1 MAEAKNIKLY
11 TPEGGRIEDIAL
23 AEDYLGAEKAG
34 PFRVGQRALFYRDGG
49 LKRYCIP
56 FEQIDHA
63 FTRVVACSTH
73 CCCGTMDL
81 NTFRLVVCGEGR
93 ELAAVYT
100 ETESYVDQAQELL
113 KLRIPGLKL
122 GYTAPA
128 Q

>member
-1 MAEAKNIKLY
+1 MAEAKNIRLY
-11 TPEGGRIEDIAL
+11 TPEGGRIEDTAL

-34 PFRVGQRALFYRDGG
+34 PFRVGRRALFYRDGG
-49 LKRYCIP
+49 LRRYCIP

-73 CCCGTMDL
+73 CCCCTMDL

-100 ETESYVDQAQELL
+100 EIESYVDQAQELL

>member
-1 MAEAKNIKLY
+1 MAEAKNIRLY

-23 AEDYLGAEKAG
+23 AEDYLSAEKAG
-34 PFRVGQRALFYRDGG
+34 PFRVGRRALFYRDGG

-73 CCCGTMDL
+73 CCCCTMDL

>member
-1 MAEAKNIKLY
+1 MAEAKNIRLY
-11 TPEGGRIEDIAL
+11 TPEGGRIEDTAL

-34 PFRVGQRALFYRDGG
+34 PFRVGRRALFYRDGG

-73 CCCGTMDL
+73 CCCSTMDL

-100 ETESYVDQAQELL
+100 EIESYVDQAQELL